1 MLAQYSYINTNIGLG
16 NNYKKI
22 RVKINKK
29 CNCDDVKSY
38 LIAMNKD
45 NETFTATPVF
55 YTSDNDPDSYWILES
70 QVLTQNNED
79 VISESN
85 FIDYAETMG
94 LELIE
99 SKYSMLYFKVKEVKT
114 GFESLEIANRIYESG
129 KAQYAHPNFIV
140 EIVLF

>member
-1 MLAQYSYINTNIGLG
+1 
-16 NNYKKI
+16 
-22 RVKINKK
+22 
-29 CNCDDVKSY
+29 
-38 LIAMNKD
+38 MNKD

-79 VISESN
+79 VIFESN